1 MSKRAKIIIGIVGVV
16 VIAGIALTI
25 IFWPAVSGFVTGF
38 FQQKTTTD
46 LGPVSTPEPVIKTD
60 KQLYDKALS
69 VAISDGPEA
78 GQAVLDERLNQTT
91 DNKEKAAIY
100 SQKAALAASPTGG
113 GDTSEALEY
122 AYITEEQDPTYASA
136 IYIADLE
143 YYENNNKVNALK
155 YYKLYLERLTD
166 EAIELNPG
174 DKAYY
179 EQLVQ
184 EIEASL

>member
-1 MSKRAKIIIGIVGVV
+1 MRKRTKIIIGIIGVV
-16 VIAGIALTI
+16 VIAGTAATI
-25 IFWPAVSGFVTGF
+25 VFWPAVSGFVTGL
-38 FQQKTTTD
+38 FQQKTAD
-46 LGPVSTPEPVIKTD
+46 NLEPVGTPEPVIKTD
-60 KQLYDKALS
+60 NQLYDKALS
-69 VAISDGPEA
+69 ATAEGGPEA
-78 GQAVLDERLNQTT
+78 GQAVLDERLTQAT

-100 SQKAALAASPTGG
+100 SQKATLAASPSGG
-113 GDTSEALEY
+113 GDTSKALEY
-122 AYITEEQDPTYASA
+122 AYLTEEQDPTYASA

-143 YYENNNKVNALK
+143 YYENDNKVNALK

-166 EAIELNPG
+166 QAIDLNPG